1 VGDLESPEA
10 QDYFLRS
17 IETLTSYL
25 EVTPSIIA
33 YDPHPAYFS
42 SNLATHNEK
51 YLAPVFHHHAHAVS
65 LLFEHGLN
73 EPTLFVVFDGTG
85 YGEDGTIWGGEFL
98 LADRRSFQRL
108 ARLSL
113 FPLIGAESAIK
124 EPLRIAAGILAISNA
139 GVIPESAMGL
149 FRDLTPKPA
158 LWLEALKKGINCP
171 LTSSAGRLFD
181 AAAAIAG
188 FRRSVTFEG
197 QAAMWL
203 ESIVD
208 ESENGLY
215 EIHFRETDILEC
227 DVEYL
232 LSAMA
237 DDAIR
242 GTSSNKL
249 SARFHNS
256 MADLIVKTVG
266 RISGGSSSNMVGLTG
281 GCFQN
286 KRLTEL
292 TSDKLQK
299 AGYNVLRHGAV
310 PVNDGGIGI
319 GQAVAGR
326 EMWSR
331 RSHL

>member
-1 VGDLESPEA
+1 
-10 QDYFLRS
+10 
-17 IETLTSYL
+17 
-25 EVTPSIIA
+25 
-33 YDPHPAYFS
+33 
-42 SNLATHNEK
+42 
-51 YLAPVFHHHAHAVS
+51 
-65 LLFEHGLN
+65 
-73 EPTLFVVFDGTG
+73 VVFDGTG

-124 EPLRIAAGILAISNA
+124 EPLRIAAGILAISNSGA
-139 GVIPESAMGL
+139 IPESVMEI
-149 FRDLTPKPA
+149 FTDLSSKPF

-181 AAAAIAG
+181 AAAAVAG
-188 FRRSVTFEG
+188 FRRVVTFEG

-208 ESENGLY
+208 ESENGSY
-215 EIHFRETDILEC
+215 EINFTDTDILEC
-227 DVEYL
+227 DAGHL
-232 LSAMA
+232 IRAMT
-237 DDAIR
+237 DDAIQ
-242 GTSSNKL
+242 GTSATRL

-256 MADLIVKTVG
+256 MAELVVKTVQ
-266 RISGGSSSNMVGLTG
+266 RISEDCPSNVVGLTG

-292 TSDKLQK
+292 TFNRLLE
-299 AGYNVLRHGAV
+299 AGFEVLCHSGV

-326 EMWSR
+326 AIWSR
-331 RSHL
+331 NARLQKT